1 VHERRRDA
9 VWLHPPAEQKVFSDH
24 ERAAGWTGPED
35 LGRLSGVDQVF
46 TIDEARQL
54 LLEVLA
60 RADELIAFRADLVEL
75 HSALDD
81 GVTTPLGGRAEAK
94 ALEARLSEI
103 LGWFAARGLDL
114 KGIAPL
120 LLDFPA
126 ELESETVLLCWV
138 EGERELRWY
147 HKPEHG
153 FAGRRP
159 IPGDAP

>member
-1 VHERRRDA
+1 M
-9 VWLHPPAEQKVFSDH
+9 
-24 ERAAGWTGPED
+24 
-35 LGRLSGVDQVF
+35 DQVY
-46 TIDEARQL
+46 TVDEARRL
-54 LLEVLA
+54 LPEVLA

-75 HSALDD
+75 DAALDE
-81 GVTTPLGGRAEAK
+81 GVKSPLGGRAEAK

-103 LGWFAARGLDL
+103 LGWFAAQALDL

-126 ELESETVLLCWV
+126 QLESEAVLLCWV

-153 FAGRRP
+153 FAGRRL
-159 IPGDAP
+159 IPGVTT

>member
-1 VHERRRDA
+1 VDGAA
-9 VWLHPPAEQKVFSDH
+9 VFGK
-24 ERAAGWTGPED
+24 AGC
-35 LGRLSGVDQVF
+35 VDQVY
-46 TIDEARQL
+46 TVDEARRL
-54 LLEVLA
+54 LPEVLA
-60 RADELIAFRADLVEL
+60 RADELIGFRADLVEL
-75 HSALDD
+75 HAALDE
-81 GVTTPLGGRAEAK
+81 GVTSPLGGRAEAK

-103 LGWFAARGLDL
+103 LGWFAAKGLDL

-126 ELESETVLLCWV
+126 QLDSEAVLLCWV

-159 IPGDAP
+159 IPQPEGDSRESRR